1 MIHIVPDEKRVAL
14 AGTRLIRALLRDHE
28 RSGHRPVTLVLSGG
42 RTPRRV
48 YEAMA
53 GGKEDQIPW
62 DHVSVLWGDERCVP
76 PDDERSNYRLAASTG
91 LLSRF
96 RTGVY
101 RMPGELPPE
110 EGARV
115 YETTIRDLLP
125 ASGLPRLDVV
135 LLGLGDDGHVAS
147 LFPGS
152 AALGERERLVVAT
165 EVHGGVRRLTLT
177 LPLLGSA
184 HNLLFLV
191 TGEAKAEAVRL
202 TLGEAGSAVGS
213 PPARLLVDMV
223 KVKKLAGWEC
233 PTVTWV
239 LDKAAASRLPARRP
253 RLDGGPT
260 RR

>member
-1 MIHIVPDEKRVAL
+1 MIHVVPNEKRVAL
-14 AGTRLIRALLRDHE
+14 AGARLIGALLRDHE

-42 RTPRRV
+42 QTPQRV
-48 YEAMA
+48 YETLA
-53 GGKEDQIPW
+53 GEKEDRIPW

-76 PDDERSNYRLAASTG
+76 PDDERSNYRLAAAAG
-91 LLSRF
+91 LLARPQA
-96 RTGVY
+96 GIY
-101 RMPGELPPE
+101 RMPGESPPD

-115 YETTIRDLLP
+115 YEAALRKLLP
-125 ASGLPRLDVV
+125 GDGFPRLDVV
-135 LLGLGDDGHVAS
+135 LLGLGNDGHVAS

-177 LPLLGSA
+177 LPLLASA

-202 TLGEAGSAVGS
+202 TLGEAGSAVAS

-239 LDKAAASRLPARRP
+239 LDKAAASRLPGRRP
-253 RLDGGPT
+253 RLDGGSAH
-260 RR
+260 R